1 LRTLFRMLRLVER
14 RIESINFEKGGREM
28 IQAGDQRE
36 KGKELDIEILTNQ
49 AMKLLQLDINELYV
63 TLGNQLLARD
73 VPSRSAEI
81 ATHLAVVRDMSKS
94 KNLYNVLPESA
105 VIEWGKRLGEIYHEL
120 RQDGINYLAEIK
132 GSLRHALSNADILS
146 LADQTNRS
154 TLQIVVIIISGTLRM
169 PLELEPTS
177 VTIAAILFKLGLR
190 DFCQEVL

>member
-1 LRTLFRMLRLVER
+1 MFPVL
-14 RIESINFEKGGREM
+14 
-28 IQAGDQRE
+28 DQRE

-73 VPSRSAEI
+73 LPSRSAEI

-94 KNLYNVLPESA
+94 KNLYNVLPETA

-120 RQDGINYLAEIK
+120 RQDGMNYLEEIR
-132 GSLRHALSNADILS
+132 GNLRTALCCADVLS
-146 LADQTNRS
+146 LSDQTNRS
-154 TLQIVVIIISGTLRM
+154 TLQIVVIIVGGTLRL

-177 VTIAAILFKLGLR
+177 VTIAAILFKVGLR
-190 DFCQEVL
+190 DFCE